1 MDTLIKDVRVGLR
14 SLLKRPGFTLI
25 AILTLALG
33 IGASTAIFSVVDSVL
48 LRPLPYPHAKQLVQ
62 LLHRSRPGGLL
73 SSRPPRDKSGP
84 TDCVAL

>member
-1 MDTLIKDVRVGLR
+1 
-14 SLLKRPGFTLI
+14 
-25 AILTLALG
+25 
-33 IGASTAIFSVVDSVL
+33 VL

-62 LLHRSRPGGLL
+62 LLHRSGPGGLL